1 MDHKFCIYCGTR
13 LTLDAVF
20 CSNCGRQQ
28 PKVQE
33 QAVPNPASMP
43 MNAPKPTSIAPR
55 IPKRYRIFKVSDIV
69 RNSVLI
75 FVALVMLILAFCPI
89 ISAAVEY
96 HEYELHVSMSAVDQ
110 ITLLFD
116 SFMEIEEENFEHT
129 KMYKEYLKMCD
140 DYSSYFYFVKYDALK
155 PNSVMARDLSKLC
168 FLWMRLNARHEDFT
182 APAVY
187 YVAAA
192 ASIVYIVNAIALFVF
207 SILNLIT
214 AFKVIKDEK
223 RRIFKWTVRALT
235 LTPTLLLIAFSA
247 ISVAICRGTTPTM
260 TSNAVNTLSISI
272 SAIIAFFVLRL
283 IFDKSERKL
292 CILPRI
298 IATALSIVVI
308 CLSFS
313 PVFSASVS
321 TVFSNSSYETTA
333 IVKMSASFFTD
344 YHVDDETEDEFK
356 NQLQSMTQSEKKE
369 HLSNTFHRFDSLTEE
384 ETDSVY
390 ATSINNPLLL
400 NLFGCKVEEE
410 MLDLLSLVGFLFIG
424 ALGGAAVIL
433 WQNASYLAADEYSEK
448 TVLIGK
454 LASAIFAAG
463 GLAVSV
469 IYLIVVRNFENL
481 YLPEGYKLSLAAG
494 VICLAIFA
502 IGAVFCPHK
511 IAPRVTKNDT
521 EAPAETVAE

>member
-1 MDHKFCIYCGTR
+1 
-13 LTLDAVF
+13 
-20 CSNCGRQQ
+20 
-28 PKVQE
+28 
-33 QAVPNPASMP
+33 
-43 MNAPKPTSIAPR
+43 
-55 IPKRYRIFKVSDIV
+55 
-69 RNSVLI
+69 
-75 FVALVMLILAFCPI
+75 MLILAFCPI

-96 HEYELHVSMSAVDQ
+96 HEYELHVNMSAVDQ

-129 KMYKEYLKMCD
+129 KMYKEYLEMCD
-140 DYSSYFYFVKYDALK
+140 DCFYFVKYADPK
-155 PNSVMARDLSKLC
+155 PNSVIARDLSKLC

-187 YVAAA
+187 YVAAV

-235 LTPTLLLIAFSA
+235 LTPTLLLITFSA

-260 TSNAVNTLSISI
+260 TSGAINTLSISI
-272 SAIIAFFVLRL
+272 SAIIAFFILRL

-292 CILPRI
+292 RILPRI

-321 TVFSNSSYETTA
+321 TVFGNSSYETTA

-344 YHVDDETEDEFK
+344 HHVDDETKDEYE

-384 ETDSVY
+384 KTDSVHG
-390 ATSINNPLLL
+390 TSINNTLLV

-410 MLDLLSLVGFLFIG
+410 MLDLLSIVGLLFIG

-454 LASAIFAAG
+454 LVSAIFAAG

-469 IYLIVVRNFENL
+469 IYLIVVRSFENL

-511 IAPRVTKNDT
+511 MVPRVTKNDT
-521 EAPAETVAE
+521 EAPAKTVAE

>member
-33 QAVPNPASMP
+33 QAVPQPENMP
-43 MNAPKPTSIAPR
+43 RPTSVIPKPPKKPCRFR
-55 IPKRYRIFKVSDIV
+55 ISDII
-69 RNSVLI
+69 RNSILI
-75 FVALVMLILAFCPI
+75 IVSLVMLILAFCPI

-96 HEYELHVSMSAVDQ
+96 HEYELHVNMSAVDQ

-116 SFMEIEEENFEHT
+116 SFMEIEEENLEHT

-140 DYSSYFYFVKYDALK
+140 DYSSYFYFIDYSEVKA
-155 PNSVMARDLSKLC
+155 NSVIARDLSKLC

-187 YVAAA
+187 YIAAA

-247 ISVAICRGTTPTM
+247 ISVAICRGTTPSM
-260 TSNAVNTLSISI
+260 TSNAVNTLILSI

-292 CILPRI
+292 RILPRI

-321 TVFSNSSYETTA
+321 TVFGNSSYETTA

-344 YHVDDETEDEFK
+344 HHVDDETKDEYED
-356 NQLQSMTQSEKKE
+356 QLQSMTQSEKKE

-390 ATSINNPLLL
+390 ATSINNTLLV

-410 MLDLLSLVGFLFIG
+410 MLDLISLVGILFIG

-469 IYLIVVRNFENL
+469 IYLIVVRNFEKL

-502 IGAVFCPHK
+502 IGSIFCPHK
-511 IAPRVTKNDT
+511 MAPRVTKNDT